1 MENNF
6 IQVDG
11 TVFKIKDEKIILRG
25 FGIGNWLNIEHFM
38 IGIPGSESQIRAAIQ
53 QVYGEKQ
60 SSQFWEKYLQSY
72 LGEKDFQFLRKIR
85 VNSIRLSFNYHHF
98 ESDLNPYQ
106 FKESGFHH
114 IDRILSLCEKYEI
127 YAILDLHAA
136 PGGQNPDWH
145 SDNAI
150 GEALFWEHREFQKRV
165 ISLWKYIAKRYRSNQ
180 WIAGY
185 DFLNEACYYEPQGK
199 IVDKFYHELASEIR
213 KLDENHIFFIEGDF
227 YANFFREFT
236 PYDDPNI
243 AYSFHFY
250 PSGFGNNLEHFTSK
264 NQLQKLEQAIFR
276 NGELNYVLEELKRP
290 LWCGETGIN
299 FQKGNTKLFQ
309 SLLHDTI
316 AIFEKYGIS
325 WAIWTYKDARNM
337 GCVRPKE
344 NSLWMRFSRLMSK
357 DWRFGDEFSKYLIS
371 NEVIKNLGL
380 THLQQNVQR
389 KLNFRLMANEHLV
402 RSSQFKEILAQIP
415 FDELITYPESFLFE
429 NCEIWEI
436 IAEIIKKSAS
446 NSEKTKN

>member
-1 MENNF
+1 MEHNF
-6 IQVDG
+6 LQVDG
-11 TVFKIKDEKIILRG
+11 IHFKADDEKIILRG

-38 IGIPGSESQIRAAIQ
+38 IGIPGSESQIRTAIAQ
-53 QVYGEKQ
+53 TYGENQ
-60 SSQFWEKYLQSY
+60 SSQFWEKYLHSY
-72 LGEKDFQFLRKIR
+72 LGEKDFHFLSKIG

-98 ESDLNPYQ
+98 ESDLTPYDYN
-106 FKESGFHH
+106 EAGFHH
-114 IDRILSLCEKYEI
+114 IDRILSLCEKYKI

-150 GEALFWEHREFQKRV
+150 GEALLWEYREFQERV
-165 ISLWKYIAKRYRSNQ
+165 ISLWKYIAKRYQSNQ

-199 IVDKFYHELASEIR
+199 IVDKFYHELVSEVR
-213 KLDENHIFFIEGDF
+213 KVDKNHIFFIEGDF
-227 YANFFREFT
+227 YANFFRNFT
-236 PYDDPNI
+236 SYDDPNI

-250 PSGFGNNLEHFTSK
+250 PSLFRDTNAHVNSK
-264 NQLQKLEQAIFR
+264 TQLQHIEQALFGS
-276 NGELNYVLEELKRP
+276 GELNYVLKELKRP

-299 FQKGNTKLFQ
+299 FQRGNLEKFQ

-316 AIFEKYGIS
+316 SILEKYGIS
-325 WAIWTYKDARNM
+325 WAIWAYKDTRNM

-344 NSLWMRFSRLMSK
+344 ESQWIRFSKLLSK
-357 DWRFGDEFSKYLIS
+357 DWRFGDEFKKYLIS

-380 THLQQNVQR
+380 THLPQNVQR
-389 KLNFRLMANEHLV
+389 KLNFRLMANEHLI
-402 RSSQFKEILAQIP
+402 RSSLFKETLVKIP

-429 NCEIWEI
+429 NCEVWEGV
-436 IAEIIKKSAS
+436 AEIIKQFAFESK
-446 NSEKTKN
+446 